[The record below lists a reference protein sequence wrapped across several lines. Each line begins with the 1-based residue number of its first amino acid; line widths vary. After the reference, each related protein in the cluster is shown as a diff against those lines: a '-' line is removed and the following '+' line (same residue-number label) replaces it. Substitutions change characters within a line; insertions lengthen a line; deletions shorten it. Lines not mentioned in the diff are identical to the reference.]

1 MAKRDIIYFPT
12 QNETKAYVSERAIK
26 TIKTKLY
33 RYFTHKDEYC
43 YLPILQSRAYSYNHT
58 YHRTIG
64 MTPANVKDNNE
75 VEASYLHTL
84 HKTAEAASQTSI
96 SGHSNTKLMIT

>member
-43 YLPILQSRAYSYNHT
+43 YLPILQSIAYSYNHT
-58 YHRTIG
+58 YHKTID

-75 VEASYLHTL
+75 VEARLSTYL
-84 HKTAEAASQTSI
+84 AQNPRSN